1 MILLSTHWEITA
13 RKRMVWLQQFISD
26 FIFQFAAK
34 KAKEMGRKIA
44 WDEKKIQNWYKS
56 LAAWRQS
63 CTSLLCKTRSTI
75 CSLLTTYYSAWHACL
90 PCFFCSSF
98 FFFACSL
105 FHVTIYDLQHQ
116 HNHSSNQA
124 CFITV
129 ILPSILRYL
138 CFAFYIQLLY
148 IYINIT

>member
-56 LAAWRQS
+56 LAAWRPVLYFATLQDKEYY
-63 CTSLLCKTRSTI
+63 LLASYDILLRLVRLST
-75 CSLLTTYYSAWHACL
+75 LLFL
-90 PCFFCSSF
+90 LVI

>member
-56 LAAWRQS
+56 LAAWRPVLYFATLQDKEYY
-63 CTSLLCKTRSTI
+63 LLASYDILLRLARLST
-75 CSLLTTYYSAWHACL
+75 LLFL
-90 PCFFCSSF
+90 LVIF
-98 FFFACSL
+98 FFSHAPYFMLQFTTSSINIIIL
-105 FHVTIYDLQHQ
+105 QTRPVLLLWYYPLYYDIFVLHFTF
-116 HNHSSNQA
+116 N
-124 CFITV
+124 F
-129 ILPSILRYL
+129 
-138 CFAFYIQLLY
+138 Y
-148 IYINIT
+148 IYI